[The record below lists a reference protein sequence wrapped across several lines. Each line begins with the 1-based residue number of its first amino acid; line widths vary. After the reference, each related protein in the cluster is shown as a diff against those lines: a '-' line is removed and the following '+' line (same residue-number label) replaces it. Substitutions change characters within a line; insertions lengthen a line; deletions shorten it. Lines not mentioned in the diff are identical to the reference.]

1 MHLSRFNLDG
11 AATHESRVEAAG
23 CRLPGLSRCR
33 TTSRL
38 LIEEVAILEAD
49 LPACSATSC
58 ACSCPR
64 CGAAPSYA
72 RLASLI
78 CIEVVTRSP
87 TLTSAPS
94 CAITRLCRR
103 ACFLRSWK
111 KNREHTR
118 EWSERIE
125 LLELDIREVKQVAYA
140 RWFGSTDWNDLVV
153 LVLRWSGM
161 VCLSISLT
169 HSDPGDLDP
178 YILFGVLLVGWS
190 LQFWGI
196 KLGGIFSLKF

>member
-1 MHLSRFNLDG
+1 MGTGPRGSEPTLALVHQVLYYRLLGSSYSHGGRI
-11 AATHESRVEAAG
+11 EAAG

-33 TTSRL
+33 TALRL
-38 LIEEVAILEAD
+38 LIEEAAILEAD

-58 ACSCPR
+58 TYSCPR

-72 RLASLI
+72 RLVSLI
-78 CIEVVTRSP
+78 YIEVVTRSP

-140 RWFGSTDWNDLVV
+140 R
-153 LVLRWSGM
+153 
-161 VCLSISLT
+161 
-169 HSDPGDLDP
+169 
-178 YILFGVLLVGWS
+178 
-190 LQFWGI
+190 
-196 KLGGIFSLKF
+196 